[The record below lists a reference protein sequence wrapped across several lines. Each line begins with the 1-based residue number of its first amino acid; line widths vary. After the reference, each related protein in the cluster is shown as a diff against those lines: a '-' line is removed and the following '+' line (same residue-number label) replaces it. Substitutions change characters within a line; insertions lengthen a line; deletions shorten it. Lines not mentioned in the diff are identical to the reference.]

1 MEVSPSILTCD
12 FSKLKEDLD
21 EIKSLVKYIHIDVMD
36 GIFVPNL
43 TFGPKFVND
52 FRKYCPNNVFDVHLM
67 IEDPIKYIK
76 NFAEAGSDIITFH
89 KESSSNVV
97 DTISEI
103 KKYNKLVGI
112 SIKPNTSVDEIKEY
126 LADVD
131 LVLVMSVEPGFG
143 GQKFMP
149 SALEKIEE
157 LYNLRKKNGYNYQIE
172 VDGGV
177 NCDTVKLCRE
187 KGVDIVVAGSYVMNA
202 DNRKERIDNLL
213 K

>member
-36 GIFVPNL
+36 GVFVPNL
-43 TFGPKFVND
+43 TFGPKFVSD
-52 FRKYCPNNVFDVHLM
+52 FRKYCEYNVFDVHLM
-67 IEDPIKYIK
+67 IEYPMKYIK

-89 KESSSNVV
+89 VESSSNPKE
-97 DTISEI
+97 TIKEI
-103 KKYNKLVGI
+103 KKYNKLAGI
-112 SIKPNTSVDEIKEY
+112 SIKPNTKVSDIKDY

-149 SALEKIEE
+149 SAVSKIEE
-157 LYNLRKKNGYNYQIE
+157 LYNLRKENGYKYLIE
-172 VDGGV
+172 VDGGI
-177 NCDTVKLCRE
+177 NAETVKSCQE

-202 DNRKERIDNLL
+202 SNRKERIDNLL